1 MIKTNFVFIYLNH
14 HVSLQL
20 AYMKTCWNI
29 LFNLLYFW
37 YRDVSVKA
45 KSPSLKMFVHH
56 REMISGQARK
66 NPSQRQQKSTRLK
79 TGTKV
84 DCVSFNKTN
93 HLYKIP
99 YIRVFHGSTHLQKLE
114 KIFNLSCVI
123 FSRLKYSSKSKL
135 QMYIGKYFFVL
146 CGLLCVLQSE
156 NDGQNSENWTMN
168 QYENNRIYGIT
179 Y

>member
-1 MIKTNFVFIYLNH
+1 MIKTNFVFIHLNH

-37 YRDVSVKA
+37 YRDVSVEA

-56 REMISGQARK
+56 REMINGQARK

-123 FSRLKYSSKSKL
+123 FSRLKYSFKSKL
-135 QMYIGKYFFVL
+135 YWKIFFRIVWFGM
-146 CGLLCVLQSE
+146 CFAVR

>member
-1 MIKTNFVFIYLNH
+1 
-14 HVSLQL
+14 
-20 AYMKTCWNI
+20 MKSCWNI

-37 YRDVSVKA
+37 YRDVSVEA
-45 KSPSLKMFVHH
+45 KSPSLKMFVQH

-99 YIRVFHGSTHLQKLE
+99 YIRVFHGLTHCKNWRKSLTFLASFFPDWN
-114 KIFNLSCVI
+114 IV
-123 FSRLKYSSKSKL
+123 LKAN
-135 QMYIGKYFFVL
+135 YIGKYFFVL

-168 QYENNRIYGIT
+168 QYENNRIYGNT

>member
-1 MIKTNFVFIYLNH
+1 MFC
-14 HVSLQL
+14 LQL

-37 YRDVSVKA
+37 YRDVSVEA

-114 KIFNLSCVI
+114 KIFNFSCVI
-123 FSRLKYSSKSKL
+123 FSRLKYTILENIFSYCVVCYVFCSPKIMVKIAKIEQWINMKITGYTVSHTSMHALFLWTSWKL
-135 QMYIGKYFFVL
+135 
-146 CGLLCVLQSE
+146 
-156 NDGQNSENWTMN
+156 TM
-168 QYENNRIYGIT
+168 
-179 Y
+179 

>member
-1 MIKTNFVFIYLNH
+1 M
-14 HVSLQL
+14 
-20 AYMKTCWNI
+20 
-29 LFNLLYFW
+29 
-37 YRDVSVKA
+37 
-45 KSPSLKMFVHH
+45 KMFVHH

-99 YIRVFHGSTHLQKLE
+99 YIRVFHGSTRLQKLE
-114 KIFNLSCVI
+114 KSLTFLASFFHDLNIV
-123 FSRLKYSSKSKL
+123 LKANYS
-135 QMYIGKYFFVL
+135 GKYFFVL

-156 NDGQNSENWTMN
+156 NDGQNSEN
-168 QYENNRIYGIT
+168 
-179 Y
+179 

>member
-1 MIKTNFVFIYLNH
+1 MFC
-14 HVSLQL
+14 LQL

-37 YRDVSVKA
+37 YRDVSVEA

-135 QMYIGKYFFVL
+135 YWKIFF
-146 CGLLCVLQSE
+146 
-156 NDGQNSENWTMN
+156 
-168 QYENNRIYGIT
+168 RIAWFAMCFAVRKWWSK
-179 Y
+179 

>member
-37 YRDVSVKA
+37 YRDVSVEA
-45 KSPSLKMFVHH
+45 KSPSMKMFLHH

-99 YIRVFHGSTHLQKLE
+99 YIRVFHGSTHMQILE
-114 KIFNLSCVI
+114 KIFNLSN
-123 FSRLKYSSKSKL
+123 
-135 QMYIGKYFFVL
+135 YIGKYFFVL

>member
-37 YRDVSVKA
+37 YRDVSVEA
-45 KSPSLKMFVHH
+45 KSPSMKMFVHH

-99 YIRVFHGSTHLQKLE
+99 YIRVFHRSTHLQKLE

-135 QMYIGKYFFVL
+135 YWKIFF
-146 CGLLCVLQSE
+146 
-156 NDGQNSENWTMN
+156 
-168 QYENNRIYGIT
+168 RIVWFAMCFAVRKWWSK
-179 Y
+179 